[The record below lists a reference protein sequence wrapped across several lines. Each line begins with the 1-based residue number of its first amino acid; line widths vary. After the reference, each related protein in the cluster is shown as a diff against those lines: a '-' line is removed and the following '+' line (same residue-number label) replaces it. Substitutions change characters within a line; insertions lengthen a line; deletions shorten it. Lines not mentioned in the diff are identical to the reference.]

1 MSKQKKKLKKNQ
13 VQVDS
18 KIYDV
23 NSPNYAQ
30 MYEDKFED
38 GDIVWSEA
46 DQEWVSVPK
55 SMNKLWDEFY
65 KKQRVGKAQDKVRK
79 GTGDFAKGAA
89 KGVGTVLGYTG
100 EVMNTPLAL
109 LGEALSGRNDYYSA
123 LPNLTRSMKDMGLES
138 QLTPEDK
145 KWLPTND
152 QMTPGALVS
161 DNPLIQMGIDVPLDI
176 LTGKGFKALTK
187 SKNFKNLANTT
198 GKYLTTQ
205 TPLKNTYKINPFAL
219 KENDVEF
226 LYRWQADNVPNFGSV
241 GPNSKYTG
249 KWSTTDRHY
258 VKEYLKSR
266 PGSGY
271 VSATAVPKG
280 MATLPDD
287 AAMFVGNKQLREI
300 ERIIP
305 DEYLSKGQKTYV
317 KENPFDTRASSSSLN
332 DLIEGYKLSDQYIIN
347 PTPNWLTGY
356 GLKAM
361 GGKITN
367 TKKKLPKYKT
377 GGPIEPTNTTSL
389 DFLKQMTNSPLFN
402 ERYAMMTN
410 KPVADISTEADDYR
424 QFINNNLN
432 TVKIGDYENSDK
444 GAWEGVYYPQFS
456 EDEKNKMNAQLQ
468 ELEKSKEKFIENYGY
483 TTIMDNPNLTESLL
497 NYAKNIRSYKSK
509 VNNPHTVFIN
519 ENQDLPATELHE
531 LSHASTLGRRGL
543 KYFNNP
549 FTIDEAN
556 LPEDFKEVYNDKEY
570 YERPTEVKAR
580 VDAVRKWMLDN
591 NMYDPVNERFEKK
604 HYDELKKNLEL
615 TPLKG
620 MSKENSL
627 KSQIQDLM
635 IPFKEED
642 VIRMFNSFVSNQNN
656 TPMSTAANGGIITNT
671 MKKKKSVLQNN
682 NFATSEDEY
691 GTGGMIKRADG
702 SYSKRGLWDNIRA
715 NKGSS
720 KKPTKKMLEQER
732 KIRAQMDNGGTVY
745 PYQERLNQ
753 SLRQPGFN
761 PNVRGMSSG
770 LSNVGLGYKVG
781 PFNQMTSITSDRK
794 LAPLKDFTFASDNPN
809 SQLNFNTR
817 LGYRD
822 RFGFKGSADYTNS
835 TAENNPNAKFNLG
848 FDKYGFTGDYNYN
861 FNKENP
867 NFDFGVGYRGQGFD
881 TNFKAS
887 KQKDELY
894 NYDAKLGYDKGDTSG
909 NFEFTGNRDDYNL
922 GVDFTTKG
930 IGTNFKY
937 ANKKNNPNPNNFKS
951 NTAPENNS
959 NFNLGLLNYD
969 RNGLTANYAISRDN
983 QNPLIHD
990 AKLGYSKKGFTG
1002 NLGFTGNKLDPNY
1015 NFNLNFVPEK
1025 QGFTT
1030 NAAVDYKNKNFDVRT
1045 GLGYKGKKFATNVN
1059 YKTNLNLEE
1068 ETGNRSLDAK
1078 VGYRGKNF
1086 NADANYERQF
1096 ATEENPA
1103 TNKLGVN
1110 VGYNRNGFGVKAG
1123 VDYKTLSEA
1132 QKEKDKASP
1141 FEVKVGA
1148 TYTPKGKAKQKT
1160 TPWKLPKE
1168 MIKKNETIKLIDE
1181 NQPTKGQKMINA
1193 LKESLSPSEYYAQS
1207 LNLSKRAYGGTI
1219 TDDMNNKLPKMWAG
1233 GLTPMLFDVGA
1244 NALVNLTTK
1253 AVTDMVKAIREPE
1266 QEMRP
1271 TKPNTGFTMA
1281 YGGMIDPSMYMQQM
1295 MYGSYAQGGQ
1305 VPQNIPVEVE
1315 GGEAYEL
1322 PNGEMGEFEGPSHDN
1337 GGIPVA
1343 LPEQTKVYSKQLKV
1357 NGKTMADRKT
1367 KREANVAKLEK
1378 ILSKNPSD
1386 KFIKEALKRQQ
1397 ETAALE
1403 EQSDMAMQEQA
1414 NQKQQM
1420 QQQAQ
1425 QGMMQEQ
1432 AMAGLM
1438 QDPAMMQQMGMMMY
1452 GGKLV
1457 NGTPPSG
1464 VGKIYQNIAG
1474 LLPNTYYRNDN
1485 NNWSYWSEGMKNWTN
1500 LDAANNTYMSKLSNL
1515 DKYSYNPPAPVVT
1528 PTQQIIPEPVA
1539 PIIEPTIVPTTEP
1552 KIKTGTPYNPN
1563 KTITVPDEGSD
1574 LFQGVNLADYGF
1586 QKDKKRYMQQ
1596 GTPIEEMDNLIKING
1611 QWVENPYDSPGVNP
1625 YDVMSNIMGNTFEN
1639 IALSKDP
1646 YINTKGGMIPNPLY
1660 NEVIGNK
1667 MLPEEKGKK
1676 PNKFMNFLN
1685 NAVDQT
1691 GDFFSGLFD
1700 KDGKPK
1706 KDKGTKSDKSKSG
1719 EGLDYTRGDLMG
1731 MAGTLFGGLAPATT
1745 TMLNRMMTP
1754 KNQNFFREFGAEGL
1768 RAMQEAQALS
1778 GINRDKQLADI
1789 KLGEE
1794 ASRQRGRNSARG
1806 VNTLRAMD
1814 IAADMGANQAQN
1826 QAYNAYAQQMM
1837 QLLGQ
1842 KAQMENQ
1849 QDQAVMT
1856 GEYQRDLA
1864 DRQDV
1869 DNFYTNLAENFASQ
1883 SELMQKQGRDM
1894 NQAQYNKMILE
1905 MSPMFSK
1912 YGIGVEMRKG
1922 KYVMTHNGEDID
1934 QTTARLIVEKGI
1946 EAEKKAALEKAST
1959 TTAPV
1964 IPNTPVNPATP
1975 NVPVAPVN
1983 SNIIP
1988 AINPLGLGNTPY
2000 FNPIFKDINIPTV
2013 TDKSMIKSATKRR

>member
-1 MSKQKKKLKKNQ
+1 MSKKLIKRADGSYSQRGLWDNIRANKGSGKEPTKEMLAQEKKIKKKM
-13 VQVDS
+13 
-18 KIYDV
+18 
-23 NSPNYAQ
+23 A
-30 MYEDKFED
+30 
-38 GDIVWSEA
+38 
-46 DQEWVSVPK
+46 
-55 SMNKLWDEFY
+55 
-65 KKQRVGKAQDKVRK
+65 VG
-79 GTGDFAKGAA
+79 GIT
-89 KGVGTVLGYTG
+89 TC
-100 EVMNTPLAL
+100 
-109 LGEALSGRNDYYSA
+109 
-123 LPNLTRSMKDMGLES
+123 
-138 QLTPEDK
+138 PE
-145 KWLPTND
+145 
-152 QMTPGALVS
+152 
-161 DNPLIQMGIDVPLDI
+161 
-176 LTGKGFKALTK
+176 
-187 SKNFKNLANTT
+187 
-198 GKYLTTQ
+198 
-205 TPLKNTYKINPFAL
+205 
-219 KENDVEF
+219 
-226 LYRWQADNVPNFGSV
+226 
-241 GPNSKYTG
+241 
-249 KWSTTDRHY
+249 
-258 VKEYLKSR
+258 
-266 PGSGY
+266 GY
-271 VSATAVPKG
+271 VWNGVECV
-280 MATLPDD
+280 D
-287 AAMFVGNKQLREI
+287 ASV
-300 ERIIP
+300 
-305 DEYLSKGQKTYV
+305 
-317 KENPFDTRASSSSLN
+317 
-332 DLIEGYKLSDQYIIN
+332 
-347 PTPNWLTGY
+347 
-356 GLKAM
+356 
-361 GGKITN
+361 
-367 TKKKLPKYKT
+367 
-377 GGPIEPTNTTSL
+377 

-402 ERYAMMTN
+402 ERYAAMTN
-410 KPVADISTEADDYR
+410 KPIADISNEAYDYR

-456 EDEKNKMNAQLQ
+456 EDEKNRMNAQLE
-468 ELEKSKEKFIENYGY
+468 ELEKSKQNFISDYGY
-483 TTIMDNPNLTESLL
+483 NTIMDNPHLTESLL

-543 KYFNNP
+543 KYSNNP

-556 LPEDFKEVYNDKEY
+556 LPEDFKEIYNDKEY

-642 VIRMFNSFVSNQNN
+642 VIRMFNSFVNNQNN
-656 TPMSTAANGGIITNT
+656 SPISTAANGGIITND
-671 MKKKKSVLQNN
+671 MKKNKLSNKKIIMN
-682 NFATSEDEY
+682 
-691 GTGGMIKRADG
+691 
-702 SYSKRGLWDNIRA
+702 
-715 NKGSS
+715 
-720 KKPTKKMLEQER
+720 
-732 KIRAQMDNGGTVY
+732 NGGTVY
-745 PYQERLNQ
+745 PFQERLNK
-753 SLRQPGFN
+753 SLRQSGFN
-761 PNVRGMSSG
+761 PNIRGMSSG
-770 LSNVGLGYKVG
+770 LNNVGLGYKVG
-781 PFNQMTSITSDRK
+781 PFNQMTSITNDRK
-794 LAPLKDFTFASDNPN
+794 LAPLNDFTFASDNPN
-809 SQLNFNTR
+809 SQLNLNAR

-867 NFDFGVGYRGQGFD
+867 NFDFGAGYSGNGFD
-881 TNFKAS
+881 ANFKAT
-887 KQKDELY
+887 KNKDVPY
-894 NYDAKLGYDKGDTSG
+894 NYDAGLNYDRDGVTG
-909 NFEFTGNRDDYNL
+909 NFGFTGNQNDYDITAGFNV
-922 GVDFTTKG
+922 GG
-930 IGTNFKY
+930 IGTNFNYKGG
-937 ANKKNNPNPNNFKS
+937 KKDDFKS
-951 NTAPENNS
+951 IGAKSNKANDGQNS
-959 NFNLGLLNYD
+959 NFNLGLLDYD
-969 RNGLTANYAISRDN
+969 KNGLTAKYAISRDN

-1025 QGFTT
+1025 QGFTS

-1059 YKTNLNLEE
+1059 YKTNLDLEE

-1078 VGYRGKNF
+1078 VGYKGKNF

-1168 MIKKNETIKLIDE
+1168 MIKKNESIKLIDE
-1181 NQPTKGQKMINA
+1181 SQPTKSQKIINA
-1193 LKESLSPSEYYAQS
+1193 LNQSLSPSEYYAQA

-1219 TDDMNNKLPKMWAG
+1219 ADDMNNKLPKMNWG
-1233 GLTPMLFDVGA
+1233 GKLAPILFDVA
-1244 NALVNLTTK
+1244 SNALVNSTTK
-1253 AVTDMVKAIREPE
+1253 AVTDMVKSIREPE
-1266 QEMRP
+1266 EEMRAV
-1271 TKPNTGFTMA
+1271 KPNTGFTMA
-1281 YGGMIDPSMYMQQM
+1281 TGGVVSGDPIKKKRMKSGEYVTDEVVVTAKKPTMYEKRVKAAGKDSKRYRNLGSDLATPIIDNIPATIDKPDSFVENILEYTPILGNALSLDDAYEAGRNIFYEGNSNGTFNNILGMIGVVPAGKAGNFFKTNKYLETVGDALGTTSVMKDVYEDNLSPMFSQPKAKQIAPQTPMALKQKRMGGIIDPSMYMQQM

-1315 GGEAYEL
+1315 GEEMYEM
-1322 PNGEMGEFEGPSHDN
+1322 PNGQMGEFQGPSHEN

-1343 LPEQTKVYSKQLKV
+1343 LPEGTKVYSDRLKI
-1357 NGKTMADRKT
+1357 NGKTMADRKD
-1367 KREANVAKLEK
+1367 KRERNIAKLEK
-1378 ILSKNPSD
+1378 LLGKSPHD
-1386 KFIKEALKRQQ
+1386 KFLRQSLERQ
-1397 ETAALE
+1397 KETASLE
-1403 EQSDMAMQEQA
+1403 EQQDMAMQEQA
-1414 NQKQQM
+1414 NQ
-1420 QQQAQ
+1420 QQAQ
-1425 QGMMQEQ
+1425 QEQAMMQEQ

-1452 GGKLV
+1452 GGYIPRLD

-1464 VGKIYQNIAG
+1464 VGKVYQNIAG

-1485 NNWSYWSEGMKNWTN
+1485 NNWSYWSEGMKDWTN

-1528 PTQQIIPEPVA
+1528 EQVIPEPVA

-1611 QWVENPYDSPGVNP
+1611 QWVENPYAPGP
-1625 YDVMSNIMGNTFEN
+1625 F
-1639 IALSKDP
+1639 DP
-1646 YINTKGGMIPNPLY
+1646 YQTMNDLLFAAVQDPTKFGGTKP
-1660 NEVIGNK
+1660 EVKTG
-1667 MLPEEKGKK
+1667 GKK
-1676 PNKFMNFLN
+1676 GNKFMNFLN

-1700 KDGKPK
+1700 KSGKPK
-1706 KDKGTKSDKSKSG
+1706 KDKGTKSDKTKSG
-1719 EGLDYTRGDLMG
+1719 KGLDYTRGDLMG
-1731 MAGTLFGGLAPATT
+1731 MAGTLYGGLGPMMG
-1745 TMLNRMMTP
+1745 TMMNRMMTP
-1754 KNQNFFREFGAEGL
+1754 AEVNDYREYGAEGL
-1768 RAMQEAQALS
+1768 RAMQEAQALAA
-1778 GINRDKQLADI
+1778 INRDKQLSDI
-1789 KLGEE
+1789 KLQEE
-1794 ASRQRGRNSARG
+1794 AGRQRGRNSARG

-1837 QLLGQ
+1837 QMLGQ

-1849 QDQAVMT
+1849 QDQVIMS
-1856 GEYQRDLA
+1856 GEERKREKELQNL
-1864 DRQDV
+1864 
-1869 DNFYTNLAENFASQ
+1869 DNFYTNMVENMTNQAT
-1883 SELMQKQGRDM
+1883 LMQKQGKDM
-1894 NQAQYNKMILE
+1894 NTAKYNKDVL
-1905 MSPMFSK
+1905 SLSRYYSK
-1912 YGIGVEMRKG
+1912 YGIATREGA
-1922 KYVMTHNGEDID
+1922 NGLELYDPNTD
-1934 QTTARLIVEKGI
+1934 KKLTPEQAQKVI
-1946 EAEKKAALEKAST
+1946 EEQVKSE
-1959 TTAPV
+1959 TAPV
-1964 IPNTPVNPATP
+1964 VPTTTGTKKEEVKPTTSKKITKTGIPMIDGFQQISDLQA
-1975 NVPVAPVN
+1975 ALDK
-1983 SNIIP
+1983 IKK
-1988 AINPLGLGNTPY
+1988 LK
-2000 FNPIFKDINIPTV
+2000 FK
-2013 TDKSMIKSATKRR
+2013 